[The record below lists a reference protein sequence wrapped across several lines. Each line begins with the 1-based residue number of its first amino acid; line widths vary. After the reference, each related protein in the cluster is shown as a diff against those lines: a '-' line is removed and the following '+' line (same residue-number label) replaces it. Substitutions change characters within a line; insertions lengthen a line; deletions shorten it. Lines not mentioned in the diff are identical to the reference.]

1 MLIVLIQ
8 ETGDIMAEVRILKTS
23 DCEPGMVLASDI
35 VNDYGAVILYQN
47 SMLDEYSIN
56 KLAKF
61 GLNFVKVY
69 KDYEFKEKK
78 QVVIEAQYNNNLE
91 EFKQVIWDISCGKT
105 VEMDNINEVSRSLS
119 NNFESINDLVSC
131 LSKVRSINEYTYT
144 HSLNV
149 SLLCSLLG
157 SWLNLDHTHI
167 EQLSYCG
174 ILHDI
179 GKAKIPPH
187 ILNKPD
193 TLTKSEFDEVKK
205 HPVIAYKLLEQD
217 AAISKDVALGVLM
230 HHEREDGSG
239 YPFGLKSDQIHYY
252 AKVIAVVDIYDAMT
266 SNRVYK
272 KRQPPFD
279 VLEMYESEYLTKCD
293 AGIMLTFLKH
303 ISSYYVGT
311 MVKLSDDSIGEIV
324 YINSNRIS
332 RPLVK
337 LKDAVIDLSITPELK
352 IVEML

>member
-1 MLIVLIQ
+1 MS
-8 ETGDIMAEVRILKTS
+8 EVRLLRTAS
-23 DCEPGMVLASDI
+23 CEPGMILASDI
-35 VNDYGAVILYQN
+35 VNDYGGVILYQN
-47 SMLDEYSIN
+47 SRLDEYSIG
-56 KLAKF
+56 KLTNL

-69 KDYEFKEKK
+69 RNYEIKEKK
-78 QVVIEAQYNNNLE
+78 QFVMEAQYNNNLE
-91 EFKQVIWDISCGKT
+91 EFRGIIHDLGQGKILDMNRIS
-105 VEMDNINEVSRSLS
+105 EVSDSLS
-119 NNFESINDLVSC
+119 NNFDSINDLVYC
-131 LSKVRSINEYTYT
+131 LSKVRSVNEYTYA

-157 SWLNLDHTHI
+157 SWLNLDHNRI

-179 GKAKIPPH
+179 GKSKVPPE
-187 ILNKPD
+187 ILDKP
-193 TLTKSEFDEVKK
+193 TPLTEEEFAEIKK
-205 HPVIAYKLLEQD
+205 HPVAGYKLLENNEQ
-217 AAISKDVALGVLM
+217 ISRDVASAVLM

-239 YPFGLKSDQIHYY
+239 YPFGLKSNQIHYY
-252 AKVIAVVDIYDAMT
+252 AKILAVVDVYDAMT

-293 AGIMLTFLKH
+293 AGIMLTFLNH

-311 MVKLSDDSIGEIV
+311 KVKLNDGTVGEIV
-324 YINSNRIS
+324 YINSSRIS
-332 RPLVK
+332 RPLIK
-337 LKDAVIDLSITPELK
+337 TSSSIIDLSSLPHLK

>member
-1 MLIVLIQ
+1 MSEIRV
-8 ETGDIMAEVRILKTS
+8 VRVP

-35 VNDYGAVILYQN
+35 MNDYGAVILYQN
-47 SMLDEYSIN
+47 SILDEYSIN
-56 KLAKF
+56 KLTKM
-61 GLNFVKVY
+61 GLNFIKIY
-69 KDYEFKEKK
+69 KDYELKEKK
-78 QVVIEAQYNNNLE
+78 QIVIDAQYNNNLE
-91 EFKQVIWDISCGKT
+91 EFKQVIWDISCGKSLET
-105 VEMDNINEVSRSLS
+105 ERIIEVSRSLS
-119 NNFESINDLVSC
+119 NNFDSINDLISC

-157 SWLNLDHTHI
+157 SWLNLDHIHI
-167 EQLSYCG
+167 EDLSYCG

-179 GKAKIPPH
+179 GKSKIPPE

-193 TLTKSEFDEVKK
+193 ALTEDEFDKIKK
-205 HPVIAYKLLEQD
+205 HPIIGFNILEHND
-217 AAISKDVALGVLM
+217 AISKDVALGVLM

-239 YPFGLKSDQIHYY
+239 YPFGFKSDQIHYY
-252 AKVIAVVDIYDAMT
+252 AKILAVVDIYDAMT
-266 SNRVYK
+266 SDRVYK

-303 ISSYYVGT
+303 ISSYYIGA
-311 MVKLSDDSIGEIV
+311 MVRLSDGSTGEIV

-337 LKDAVIDLSITPELK
+337 SNDTIIDLSMIPELR

>member
-1 MLIVLIQ
+1 
-8 ETGDIMAEVRILKTS
+8 MAEVRVMRTS

-35 VNDYGAVILYQN
+35 MNDYGAVILYQN
-47 SMLDEYSIN
+47 SILDEYSIN
-56 KLAKF
+56 KLAKL

-78 QVVIEAQYNNNLE
+78 QIIIEAQYNNNLE

-105 VEMDNINEVSRSLS
+105 LEMERIDEVSRSLS
-119 NNFESINDLVSC
+119 NNFDSINDLILC

-157 SWLNLDHTHI
+157 SWLNLSHTQI

-179 GKAKIPPH
+179 GKSKIPAY
-187 ILNKPD
+187 ILNKPNA
-193 TLTKSEFDEVKK
+193 LTENEFEKIKK
-205 HPVIAYKLLEQD
+205 HPVIGYKMLEQNET
-217 AAISKDVALGVLM
+217 ISKDVALGVLM
-230 HHEREDGSG
+230 HHEREDGTG
-239 YPFGLKSDQIHYY
+239 YPFGLKSNQIHYY
-252 AKVIAVVDIYDAMT
+252 AKILAVVDVYDAMT

-311 MVKLSDDSIGEIV
+311 MVKLSDGSTGEIV

-332 RPLVK
+332 RPLIK
-337 LKDAVIDLSITPELK
+337 SNDTIIDLSIIPELK

>member
-1 MLIVLIQ
+1 V
-8 ETGDIMAEVRILKTS
+8 
-23 DCEPGMVLASDI
+23 
-35 VNDYGAVILYQN
+35 
-47 SMLDEYSIN
+47 
-56 KLAKF
+56 KL

-78 QVVIEAQYNNNLE
+78 QIVIEAQYNNNLE
-91 EFKQVIWDISCGKT
+91 EFKQVIWDISCGRSLDMER
-105 VEMDNINEVSRSLS
+105 VHEVSQSLS
-119 NNFESINDLVSC
+119 NNFDSINDLVFC

-157 SWLNLDHTHI
+157 SWLNLSHTHI

-179 GKAKIPPH
+179 GKSKVSPE
-187 ILNKPD
+187 ILNKPGA
-193 TLTKSEFDEVKK
+193 LTPEEFDEIKK
-205 HPVIAYKLLEQD
+205 HPVTAYKMLEQD
-217 AAISKDVALGVLM
+217 DSISKDVALGVLM

-252 AKVIAVVDIYDAMT
+252 AKILAVVDVYDAMT

-303 ISSYYVGT
+303 ISSFYIGT
-311 MVKLSDDSIGEIV
+311 SVKLSDGSTGEIV
-324 YINSNRIS
+324 YINHNRIS
-332 RPLVK
+332 RPLIK
-337 LKDAVIDLSITPELK
+337 SNDSIIDLSSRPELK

>member
-1 MLIVLIQ
+1 
-8 ETGDIMAEVRILKTS
+8 MAEVRVMKTS
-23 DCEPGMVLASDI
+23 DCEPGMVLASDV

-47 SMLDEYSIN
+47 SKLDEYSIN
-56 KLAKF
+56 KLTKL
-61 GLNFVKVY
+61 GLNFIKVY
-69 KDYEFKEKK
+69 TDYEFKEKK
-78 QVVIEAQYNNNLE
+78 QIVVEAQYNNNLE
-91 EFKQVIWDISCGKT
+91 EFKQIIWDISCGRNLQ
-105 VEMDNINEVSRSLS
+105 MDRISEVSKSLS
-119 NNFESINDLVSC
+119 NNFDSINDLVFC

-157 SWLNLDHTHI
+157 SWLNLNHTHI

-179 GKAKIPPH
+179 GKSKVPKE

-193 TLTKSEFDEVKK
+193 TLNEKEFNEIKK
-205 HPVIAYKLLEQD
+205 HPVTGYKLLEQND
-217 AAISKDVALGVLM
+217 EISKDVALGVLM

-239 YPFGLKSDQIHYY
+239 YPFGLKSKQIHYY
-252 AKVIAVVDIYDAMT
+252 AKVLAVVDIFDAMT
-266 SNRVYK
+266 SNRVHK

-293 AGIMLTFLKH
+293 ASIMLTFLKH
-303 ISSYYVGT
+303 ISSYYVGN
-311 MVKLSDDSIGEIV
+311 MVKLSNGSVGEIV
-324 YINSNRIS
+324 YINPNRIS
-332 RPLVK
+332 RPLIK
-337 LKDAVIDLSITPELK
+337 SKDNIIDLSVMPEIK

>member
-1 MLIVLIQ
+1 MTEL
-8 ETGDIMAEVRILKTS
+8 RILRTS

-35 VNDYGAVILYQN
+35 MNDYGAVILYQN
-47 SMLDEYSIN
+47 SILDEYSIN
-56 KLAKF
+56 KLMKL

-69 KDYEFKEKK
+69 KNYEFKEKK
-78 QVVIEAQYNNNLE
+78 QIVIEAQYNNNLE
-91 EFKQVIWDISCGKT
+91 EFKQVIWDISCGRNLDM
-105 VEMDNINEVSRSLS
+105 ERIHEVSQSLS
-119 NNFESINDLVSC
+119 NNFDSINDLVFC

-157 SWLNLDHTHI
+157 SWLNLSHTHI

-179 GKAKIPPH
+179 GKSKISPE
-187 ILNKPD
+187 ILNKPGA
-193 TLTKSEFDEVKK
+193 LTEEEFEEVKK
-205 HPVIAYKLLEQD
+205 HPVTAYKMLEHND
-217 AAISKDVALGVLM
+217 SISKDVSQGVLM

-239 YPFGLKSDQIHYY
+239 YPFGLKSSQIHYY
-252 AKVIAVVDIYDAMT
+252 AKVLAVVDIYDAMT
-266 SNRVYK
+266 SNRVYR

-303 ISSYYVGT
+303 ISSYYVGA
-311 MVKLSDDSIGEIV
+311 MVKLSDGATGEIV
-324 YINSNRIS
+324 YINHNRIS
-332 RPLVK
+332 RPLIK
-337 LKDAVIDLSITPELK
+337 TKDSIVDLSCNPELK

>member
-1 MLIVLIQ
+1 
-8 ETGDIMAEVRILKTS
+8 MAEVRVMRTS
-23 DCEPGMVLASDI
+23 DCEPGMVLATDI
-35 VNDYGAVILYQN
+35 MNDYGAVILYQN
-47 SMLDEYSIN
+47 SILDEYSIN
-56 KLAKF
+56 KLTKL

-78 QVVIEAQYNNNLE
+78 QIVIEAQYNNNLE

-105 VEMDNINEVSRSLS
+105 LEIDRINEVSRSLS
-119 NNFESINDLVSC
+119 NNFDSINDLVLC

-157 SWLNLDHTHI
+157 SWLNLSHTQI

-179 GKAKIPPH
+179 GKSKISPY

-193 TLTKSEFDEVKK
+193 ALTEDEFEEIKK
-205 HPVIAYKLLEQD
+205 HPVIGYKLLEQNEK
-217 AAISKDVALGVLM
+217 IGKDIALGVLM
-230 HHEREDGSG
+230 HHEREDGTG
-239 YPFGLKSDQIHYY
+239 YPLGLKSNQIHYY
-252 AKVIAVVDIYDAMT
+252 AKILAVVDVYDAMT

-311 MVKLSDDSIGEIV
+311 MVKLSDGSTGEIV

-332 RPLVK
+332 RPLIK
-337 LKDAVIDLSITPELK
+337 TNNAIIDLSMIPELK

>member
-1 MLIVLIQ
+1 M
-8 ETGDIMAEVRILKTS
+8 MAEVRIMKTS

-47 SMLDEYSIN
+47 SILDEYSID
-56 KLAKF
+56 KLTSL

-91 EFKQVIWDISCGKT
+91 EFKQIIWDISCGRSLD
-105 VEMDNINEVSRSLS
+105 MDRIHEVSRSLS
-119 NNFESINDLVSC
+119 NNFDSINDLIMC
-131 LSKVRSINEYTYT
+131 LSKVRAINEYTYA

-157 SWLNLDHTHI
+157 SWLNLSHTQI

-179 GKAKIPPH
+179 GKSKVPSE

-193 TLTKSEFDEVKK
+193 ALTTKEFDEIKK
-205 HPVIAYKLLEQD
+205 HPVTAYKLLEQD
-217 AAISKDVALGVLM
+217 KNISKDIALGVLM

-239 YPFGLKSDQIHYY
+239 YPFRLHSGQIHYY
-252 AKVIAVVDIYDAMT
+252 AKVIAVVDVYDAMT

-303 ISSYYVGT
+303 ISSYYVGSN
-311 MVKLSDDSIGEIV
+311 VKLSDGTTGEIV

-332 RPLVK
+332 RPLIK
-337 LKDAVIDLSITPELK
+337 TKDSIIDLSTRLDLK
-352 IVEML
+352 ITEML